1 MEQKNFRDCTLVF
14 LDRTFGLRRLRKQP
28 ALTEWITTP
37 AEILPHEETILQL
50 YKQSL
55 EDNVQYWNEQELSLN
70 FIGPIFSLVN
80 FTEPYQYGFFA
91 QRTITA
97 TVGNYELSG
106 KPDGMIASGYGEP
119 EIPFFAFQEYK
130 RESDPNGEAAGQ
142 CLAAMLVGQ
151 TLNENTDI
159 PIYGCYAIGREWY
172 FMTLIGKEYAISNNY
187 SATTDDIGTILQ
199 ILKSLKQIVI
209 DISSKLLTA
218 NQI

>member
-80 FTEPYQYGFFA
+80 FTEPYQYGFFCTA
-91 QRTITA
+91 NHNRYCWQLRTI
-97 TVGNYELSG
+97 
-106 KPDGMIASGYGEP
+106 
-119 EIPFFAFQEYK
+119 
-130 RESDPNGEAAGQ
+130 
-142 CLAAMLVGQ
+142 GQ
-151 TLNENTDI
+151 TRRHDSIGVWRARNTFF
-159 PIYGCYAIGREWY
+159 CFSR
-172 FMTLIGKEYAISNNY
+172 
-187 SATTDDIGTILQ
+187 
-199 ILKSLKQIVI
+199 V
-209 DISSKLLTA
+209 
-218 NQI
+218 